1 MVFVMGITI
10 IDKSNL
16 VVIPT
21 HMIKNILIVHCDLI
35 LSSVGK
41 FGCWIIKIISNR
53 ACGTVGWFLLQLE
66 GHKPIPCHARVL
78 QIGVEK

>member
-1 MVFVMGITI
+1 MLEVVDHMFKLECMGTTS

-41 FGCWIIKIISNR
+41 FGC
-53 ACGTVGWFLLQLE
+53 
-66 GHKPIPCHARVL
+66 
-78 QIGVEK
+78 

>member
-1 MVFVMGITI
+1 MDINHIEKYKCEIKELLRTVEDNFLSMVFVLGITS

-41 FGCWIIKIISNR
+41 FGC
-53 ACGTVGWFLLQLE
+53 
-66 GHKPIPCHARVL
+66 
-78 QIGVEK
+78 